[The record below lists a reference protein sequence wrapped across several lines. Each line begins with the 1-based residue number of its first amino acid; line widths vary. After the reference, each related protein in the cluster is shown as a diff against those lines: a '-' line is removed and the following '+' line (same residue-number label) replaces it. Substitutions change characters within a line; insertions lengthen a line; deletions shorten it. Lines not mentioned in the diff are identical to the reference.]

1 MAQTGSRNDPYTSFN
16 FIVEVDGLD
25 AQAVAGFQEASG
37 LVSEST
43 VIEYRVGTEDIV
55 VRKLPGLLKFPN
67 LVLKR
72 GFTDNRGLWEWR
84 KTVVE
89 GRTVRYNG
97 SITMLNEAREPA
109 LRFEFREG
117 WPVKWEGPSLSAL
130 REGIAI
136 ETLEIAHKGLVLGE

>member
-43 VIEYRVGTEDIV
+43 VIEYRVGTEDII
-55 VRKLPGLLKFPN
+55 VRKLPGLLKFSN

-72 GFTDNRGLWEWR
+72 GFTDNRG
-84 KTVVE
+84 TVGMAE
-89 GRTVRYNG
+89 DGC
-97 SITMLNEAREPA
+97 
-109 LRFEFREG
+109 
-117 WPVKWEGPSLSAL
+117 
-130 REGIAI
+130 
-136 ETLEIAHKGLVLGE
+136 